1 MNNKFINTFALASTV
16 TFTGCVT
23 PPADQS
29 DKLEVKSPMAWT
41 AAAEESAKPAFNSGW
56 VDDFDD
62 AALPQLVAEA
72 VEHNYDLQASA
83 ARLEAARATATA
95 SGADRFPQISG
106 TLGGDRRT
114 RSGASGFAITSN
126 RSDNFNLGLSMSW
139 EIDIWGKLRA
149 RHKASVGDWQA
160 AQEDFRAARLS
171 LAGQTAKAWFNAVE
185 ADLQVRLAADTLQSF
200 EDNLATVEQR
210 FRSGLSKALDV
221 RLTRANVAGARS
233 SLQSRQ
239 RQRDAANRGLETL
252 LGRYPAHRISAA
264 AILPSINTGV
274 PAGLPSELLQRRPDI
289 VAAERRFAASGFR
302 LKESRKAMLP
312 SLSLTSGGGTS
323 TDEFDELLNTDF
335 KVWNLGAN
343 IAQPIFQGRR
353 LKANSARFRALR
365 DQALADYASAALT
378 AFREVEIALAAES
391 YLAAQEAA
399 LKTAAE
405 ESIEAE
411 QLAWDAYQSG
421 LDGIITV
428 LEAQR
433 RSFDSRRQHLQII
446 NQRLQ
451 NRIDLYLAL
460 GGNFGPENNLVEGPA
475 VVTTT
480 STENSPKQIE
490 DG

>member
-1 MNNKFINTFALASTV
+1 MNNKIFNTIALASIATL
-16 TFTGCVT
+16 TSCLT

-29 DKLEVKSPMAWT
+29 DKLEVKAPMAWS
-41 AAAEESAKPAFNSGW
+41 AAGETTTQDFNSAW
-56 VDDFDD
+56 LNDFDD
-62 AALPQLVAEA
+62 SVLPQLVAKA
-72 VEHNYDLQASA
+72 IEHNYDLRASA
-83 ARLEAARATATA
+83 ARLEAARAAATV

-106 TLGGDRRT
+106 SLNGARRT
-114 RSGASGFAITSN
+114 RSGTSGFALTSL
-126 RSDNFNLGLSMSW
+126 RSDSFNLGLSVNW
-139 EIDIWGKLRA
+139 EVDVWGKLRA

-185 ADLQVRLAADTLQSF
+185 ADLQVRLASETLQSF

-210 FRSGLSKALDV
+210 FRAGLSKALDV
-221 RLTRANVAGARS
+221 RLTRANVAVALS
-233 SLQSRQ
+233 SLQSRH

-252 LGRYPAHRISAA
+252 LGRYPAQHIKVAA
-264 AILPSINTGV
+264 SLPSINTGV

-302 LKESRKAMLP
+302 LKESRKALLP
-312 SLSLTSGGGTS
+312 SFSLTSGGGTS
-323 TDEFDELLNTDF
+323 TDEFDDLLNTDF
-335 KVWNLGAN
+335 RIWNLGAN
-343 IAQPIFQGRR
+343 IAQPVFQGRR
-353 LKANSARFRALR
+353 LKANAKRFRALR
-365 DQALADYASAALT
+365 DQALAEYASAALT

-399 LKTAAE
+399 LKTASE

-421 LDGIITV
+421 LDNIITV

-433 RSFDSRRQHLQII
+433 RSFDSRRQHLQIT

-460 GGNFGPENNLVEGPA
+460 GGNFTAEDKMETGAAVATIGPSENN
-475 VVTTT
+475 
-480 STENSPKQIE
+480 SKQIE